1 MAAIDCQKLILMQNF
16 HIHFDKECH
25 YIFFSQLYVLGCVEL
40 LKHVHTP
47 WSESVEEL
55 VEELLQECLTVSHPV
70 GVAMLEKQYSL
81 LQLKKLLHGYG
92 IRDFNFSDTSKGWV
106 SKNGWMCV
114 YDRLDLHVTYPLE
127 KLY

>member
-1 MAAIDCQKLILMQNF
+1 M
-16 HIHFDKECH
+16 
-25 YIFFSQLYVLGCVEL
+25 
-40 LKHVHTP
+40 
-47 WSESVEEL
+47 EEL
-55 VEELLQECLTVSHPV
+55 VEELVQECLTVSHPV

-114 YDRLDLHVTYPLE
+114 YDRLDLHVTFPLEKSLICMYTRDLHVTYPLE

>member
-1 MAAIDCQKLILMQNF
+1 MLACSM
-16 HIHFDKECH
+16 H
-25 YIFFSQLYVLGCVEL
+25 YIVFYNCTCSFSSQLYVLGCVEL

-47 WSESVEEL
+47 WSEAVEEL
-55 VEELLQECLTVSHPV
+55 VQECLMVDHPV

-106 SKNGWMCV
+106 SAYVCV
-114 YDRLDLHVTYPLE
+114 CV
-127 KLY
+127 